1 MICRI
6 SAVDEQHER
15 ASGRDQHIEPFT
27 VLEVCNGDLNI
38 AIGFGDECVEHDVA
52 EH

>member
-6 SAVDEQHER
+6 SAVDEHHGR

-27 VLEVCNGDLNI
+27 VLEVCNGHLNI
-38 AIGFGDECVEHDVA
+38 AIGFGNERVEHDVA
-52 EH
+52 EY